1 MKDRIVYAVVFAL
14 FVLLPAYAALSAWE
28 ASRFEAL
35 TGVKVGVIDAMLLE
49 LSVVGVMYPR

>member
-1 MKDRIVYAVVFAL
+1 MKDRIIYAAVFAL

-35 TGVKVGVIDAMLLE
+35 TGVKVGVLDAMLLD
-49 LSVVGVMYPR
+49 LAVVGVVYPK